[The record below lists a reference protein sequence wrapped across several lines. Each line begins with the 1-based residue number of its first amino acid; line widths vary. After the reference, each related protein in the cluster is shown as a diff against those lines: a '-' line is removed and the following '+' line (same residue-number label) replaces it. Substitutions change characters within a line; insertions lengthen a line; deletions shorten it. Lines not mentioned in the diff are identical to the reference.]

1 MEEYKR
7 IQNKDKK
14 CYKNVYSYMAAC
26 QTCFIQCMT
35 IHFYTFLYRI
45 GKENTFSVSVSA
57 TGLGPFCILEI
68 T

>member
-14 CYKNVYSYMAAC
+14 CYKNVCSYMAAC
-26 QTCFIQCMT
+26 RTCFVQCMT

-45 GKENTFSVSVSA
+45 GKENTFSV
-57 TGLGPFCILEI
+57 PYFYILNYDLL
-68 T
+68 